1 MISSRRLSVLAG
13 FLAVGL
19 ALIPPQH
26 AGAQDQREIDIIAQ
40 IGQETIAQRR
50 AEAAA
55 AEEAAHQARLEE
67 QSRLRAVYQQY
78 LGDARRAAQKAIN
91 IKRKAASSDQVDALR
106 RQARVVIDEVD
117 DATKQRVRN
126 ELDPLFEKLEAA
138 ISLTPDELL
147 ESDAEL
153 AALRKRVAPGAGND
167 IDWVDKAAI
176 LYALCPDD
184 NAAKVIAANIPL
196 REKLSADEAQAI
208 DECNYR
214 RLLLGLNP
222 LAIDMKLV
230 ECSRDHSKDMVT
242 LGFFAHNSPVEGKE
256 TPWKRAE
263 NFGTKASGEN
273 IAAGYNN
280 GNAVTM
286 GWWYS
291 PGHLKNMMGRGHN
304 RIGVGQEKQHYTQMF
319 GR

>member
-1 MISSRRLSVLAG
+1 MMPTRRLSVLVG
-13 FLAVGL
+13 FLMLGV
-19 ALIPPQH
+19 ALIAPQH
-26 AGAQDQREIDIIAQ
+26 AEAQDQREIDIIAQ
-40 IGQETIAQRR
+40 IGEETIARR
-50 AEAAA
+50 KAEAAA

-67 QSRLRAVYQQY
+67 QSRLRAIYQQY

-91 IKRKAASSDQVDALR
+91 AKRKAATADQIDALR

-117 DATKQRVRN
+117 DNTKQRVRN
-126 ELDPLFEKLEAA
+126 ELDPLFEQLETA
-138 ISLTPDELL
+138 ISITPDELL
-147 ESDAEL
+147 KSDPEL

-167 IDWVDKAAI
+167 VDWVDQAAI

-184 NAAKVIAANIPL
+184 DAAKIIAGNIPL

-214 RLLLGLNP
+214 RLVLGLNP

-230 ECSRDHSKDMVT
+230 ACGRDHSTDMVT

-280 GNAVTM
+280 GKAVVI

-291 PGHLKNMMGRGHN
+291 PGHLKNMMGRGHH